1 MMERPQLI
9 QQIITTA
16 IPQQFSQIPE
26 WARMAIPS
34 YGGQQ
39 LVMEPELL
47 ITQATR

>member
-1 MMERPQLI
+1 MMERPQQI
-9 QQIITTA
+9 QLLITTG
-16 IPQQFSQIPE
+16 ILQQFSQIPA
-26 WARMAIPS
+26 WVRMAIPS